1 VTTRTSPASPWQVL
15 KGGIKLIARFVKARP
30 GTFAVAVIG
39 AAMFASAIVL
49 AALVVGHITDTL
61 IIPVL
66 DQGASPVGLLRP
78 AIWLIMA
85 VALWKSVGIII
96 RRVGASWLQMNTQA
110 DVRMRLIEH
119 KLGLKLSW
127 LQTRSTGD
135 LLAVTD
141 SDASQA
147 IWILGPL
154 PYGTGVSLLLVGTV
168 IMIFT
173 LDPWLGLLT
182 LLAVAAIVAMEIRGS
197 WAMFAQF
204 ETVQS
209 LRGDLSSVAHESF
222 DGALTVKALGREDF
236 EAERFG
242 GTVDRLRDELVRVG
256 RKFANYRSFADALPL
271 VSTIVLIVAGSV
283 RVAAGDLSAGDMV
296 TVAYL
301 FSLSAVPVRLVG
313 YVLWEM
319 ASSLAGWERVETVL
333 SVGEA
338 VEYGALRAVPEISG
352 ADVTGR
358 ELDFAYDAENPILRS
373 LRFDIPAGKTV
384 AVVGPT
390 GAGKTTLTLLLARL
404 WDPAS
409 GSVSLDGRDL
419 RDFARSELSSEVAYV
434 SQQAFLFDDTVTGNI
449 TLGAAIPMDEVR
461 AAARLA
467 GAEDFVEEL
476 SDGFDTRIGERGTS
490 LSGGQQQRIALAR
503 ALARRPR
510 LLILDDATSA
520 VDPSVEAA
528 ILRRLKSA
536 ELPSTVVLVAYRRAS
551 VMLADEVVFID
562 GGRVVGHGSHEQLM
576 VSQPGYARLLRAYE
590 EEAERRSA

>member
-1 VTTRTSPASPWQVL
+1 L

-30 GTFAVAVIG
+30 WTFAVAVTG

-49 AALVVGHITDTL
+49 AALVIGHITDTL

-66 DQGASPVGLLRP
+66 DQGASPVGLLGP

-85 VALWKSVGIII
+85 VALWKSIGIII

-127 LQTRSTGD
+127 LQTRTTGD

-182 LLAVAAIVAMEIRGS
+182 LLAVAAIVAMEIKGS

-204 ETVQS
+204 ETVQE

-271 VSTIVLIVAGSV
+271 VSTIVLIVAGSI
-283 RVAAGDLSAGDMV
+283 RVAEGDLSAGDMV

-333 SVGEA
+333 SVGDA
-338 VEYGALRAVPEISG
+338 VEYGALRAVPEVSG
-352 ADVTGR
+352 ADVVGR
-358 ELDFAYDAENPILRS
+358 ELDFAYDADNPILRS

-404 WDPAS
+404 WDPGS
-409 GSVSLDGRDL
+409 GSISLDGRDL
-419 RDFARSELSSEVAYV
+419 RDFARSELSTEVAYV
-434 SQQAFLFDDTVTGNI
+434 SQQAFLFDDTVIGNI
-449 TLGAAIPMDEVR
+449 TLGAGIPAEDVQS
-461 AAARLA
+461 AARLA
-467 GAEDFVEEL
+467 GADEFIAEL
-476 SDGFDTRIGERGTS
+476 PDGYDTRIGERGTS

-503 ALARRPR
+503 ALVRRPR

-551 VMLADEVVFID
+551 VMLADEVVYID
-562 GGRVVGHGSHEQLM
+562 GGRLVGYGSHEQLM